1 MLQNDRQIT
10 ISAAGS
16 RNATK
21 WPAQRLYISEL
32 YDKLS
37 VPVRSTETLTAYLR
51 RTKPQQDGLK
61 DVGGFVGGVVHG
73 GGRRKGN
80 AIDGRDILTLD
91 LDHISAGATDDVL
104 RRVDGLGCGYCIYS
118 TRKHAPEAP
127 RLRIVL
133 PLDRTC
139 TADEYEPIARKA
151 AQLIG
156 IEMCDPS
163 TFEASRLMY
172 WPSCCSDSQYVHSF
186 GDKPFLSADGVL
198 GLYAQ
203 AGQDWHDVTVWP
215 QVPGIQDPHKRLAAK
230 QGNPTEKRGVVGA
243 FCRTYNVLSVMEKFL
258 PGIYEPVDNIS
269 DRYTFTGGSTTGGAI
284 VYDNGTFIFSHHAT
298 DPAGG
303 KLCNAFDLVR
313 YHLFSD
319 KDDEAQPGTPTNRL
333 PSYTA
338 MCELAVADT
347 GVSALLNKERYEEAT
362 KDFALPAEDVGSA
375 DAPENWMELLQV
387 NPQTGV
393 PAKTIDN
400 IWTILE
406 HDPRLIGK
414 FAMNEFANRGEVFG
428 PLPWNLSERR
438 RQWEDSD
445 NDGAYWYMEKVYNI
459 SAPGKV
465 DSALALHSK
474 RHSFNEVK
482 DFLTELRWDSTLRLD
497 TLFIDYF
504 GSADT
509 PYTRAVTRKAFT
521 AAVARAMNPGAK
533 FDVMTVIS
541 GKQGIGKSTLL
552 RKMSHGWFTDSIR
565 SFEGKEA
572 SELVQGVWLVEIG
585 ELEAFRR
592 ADINRVKQ
600 FLSQQVDRYRAAYGR
615 HVQECPRCCVFFGTT
630 NNLEYLQ
637 DKTGNRRFWP
647 IDTGVQSPTKSVFTD
662 LDDEVD
668 QIWAEAYT
676 RWQLGETLYLGPDLE
691 PFAHAEQEAHREHST
706 QEGIILDF
714 LEQKVPADW
723 SAWNLQRRL
732 MFWNGGEKGD
742 FELVDRQRICA
753 LEVWC
758 EALENDR
765 RFIKNSDAAEINGII
780 ELTGNWNRMKKTA
793 KFGYC
798 STQRGWERKVTS

>member
-1 MLQNDRQIT
+1 MLQYDRQIT
-10 ISAAGS
+10 ISTGNS
-16 RNATK
+16 RNATR
-21 WPAQRLYISEL
+21 WPAQTLYLSDL
-32 YDKLS
+32 YDKLRT
-37 VPVRSTETLTAYLR
+37 PLRGTETLTAYLR
-51 RTKPQQDGLK
+51 LSKPQQDSLK
-61 DVGGFVGGVVHG
+61 DVGGFVGGIVRG

-91 LDHISAGATDDVL
+91 LDHIPAGGTNDVL
-104 RRVDGLGCGYCIYS
+104 RRVDGLGCGYAVYS
-118 TRKHAPEAP
+118 TRKHSPDAP
-127 RLRIVL
+127 RLRIIL
-133 PLDRTC
+133 PLDRTV
-139 TADEYEPIARKA
+139 TADEYEPIARMTA
-151 AQLIG
+151 NLIG
-156 IEMCDPS
+156 IDMCDPS

-172 WPSCCSDSQYVHSF
+172 WPSCCCDSQYVF
-186 GDKPFLSADGVL
+186 TYGDKPFLSADGVL
-198 GLYAQ
+198 AMYT
-203 AGQDWHDVTVWP
+203 DWRDYTAWP
-215 QVPGIQDPHKRLAAK
+215 QVPGVQDTHKRLAAK
-230 QGNPTEKRGVVGA
+230 QGDPTQKSGVVGA
-243 FCRTYNVLSVMEKFL
+243 FCRTYNIYDVMEKFL
-258 PGIYEPVDNIS
+258 PGIYEPVDNS
-269 DRYTFTGGSTTGGAI
+269 SERYTYTGGSTTGGAI
-284 VYDNGTFIFSHHAT
+284 VYDNGTFLYSHHAT

-319 KDDEAQPGTPTNRL
+319 KDDDAKPDTPINRL
-333 PSYTA
+333 PSFTA
-338 MCELAVADT
+338 MCELAVADS
-347 GVSALLNKERYEEAT
+347 GVAALLNKERYENAT
-362 KDFALPAEDVGSA
+362 KDFTNDSASAENET
-375 DAPENWMELLQV
+375 PEDWMKLLQV

-406 HDPRLIGK
+406 HDPRLVGK

-428 PLPWNLSERR
+428 ALPWNSSESRR
-438 RQWEDSD
+438 PWEDSD

-482 DFLTELRWDSTLRLD
+482 DYLTGLRWDSKPRLD

-521 AAVARAMNPGAK
+521 AAVARAMNPGTK

-552 RKMSHGWFTDSIR
+552 RKMSCGWFTDSIR

-572 SELVQGVWLVEIG
+572 SELVQGVWIVEIS

-592 ADINRVKQ
+592 VDINRVKQ
-600 FLSQQVDRYRAAYGR
+600 FLSQQADRFRAAYGR

-630 NNLEYLQ
+630 NNQEYLQ

-647 IDTGVQSPTKSVFTD
+647 IDTGIQAPIKSVFTD
-662 LDDEVD
+662 LDREVD

-676 RWQLGETLYLGPDLE
+676 RWQMGETLYLGPDLE
-691 PFAHAEQEAHREHST
+691 HLAQAEQEAHREHST

-714 LEQKVPADW
+714 LEQKVPIDW
-723 SAWNLQRRL
+723 STWDLQRRL
-732 MFWNGGEKGD
+732 MFWSGGEKGE
-742 FELVDRQRICA
+742 FELVERQRVCA
-753 LEVWC
+753 LEIWC
-758 EALENDR
+758 EALGNDR
-765 RFIKNSDAAEINGII
+765 RFIKNSDAAEINAII

-798 STQRGWERKVTS
+798 STQRGWERKVTN